1 MKFNEAQG
9 QAILEEIEALNTGSA
24 LPINATG
31 QQVADIINKYYIPD
45 DGSAPQWL
53 KDQMEAV
60 RKLPLPTKEKVAAQF
75 RAVEEARKNGTC
87 NDNNRSNTQGAK

>member
-31 QQVADIINKYYIPD
+31 QQVADIINKYYNK
-45 DGSAPQWL
+45 S
-53 KDQMEAV
+53 
-60 RKLPLPTKEKVAAQF
+60 
-75 RAVEEARKNGTC
+75 
-87 NDNNRSNTQGAK
+87 